1 MKTCSCRNQEFTY
14 LIVHDRRS
22 PSFGK
27 FRYRRSVCPQVRFAA
42 DQYDRLFWAMF
53 SDFTWPLEKKNPKL
67 FHTQIQNSLFFFSKI
82 EWKNF
87 HTHIKLSVRLFFL
100 ISLNVNMTSL
110 IASLTLEMAWSML
123 SGSATEKQIIMR
135 SASAYDR
142 GRTLSYLWDPVTK
155 RENKT

>member
-1 MKTCSCRNQEFTY
+1 MK
-14 LIVHDRRS
+14 
-22 PSFGK
+22 
-27 FRYRRSVCPQVRFAA
+27 
-42 DQYDRLFWAMF
+42 
-53 SDFTWPLEKKNPKL
+53 
-67 FHTQIQNSLFFFSKI
+67 KI
-82 EWKNF
+82 S
-87 HTHIKLSVRLFFL
+87 HTHKTQCTAFFFL

>member
-1 MKTCSCRNQEFTY
+1 MK
-14 LIVHDRRS
+14 
-22 PSFGK
+22 
-27 FRYRRSVCPQVRFAA
+27 
-42 DQYDRLFWAMF
+42 
-53 SDFTWPLEKKNPKL
+53 
-67 FHTQIQNSLFFFSKI
+67 KI
-82 EWKNF
+82 S
-87 HTHIKLSVRLFFL
+87 HTHKTQCTAFFL

-142 GRTLSYLWDPVTK
+142 GRTLSYLWDPVTM